1 LPVVRF
7 SRDRRGYEHTY
18 LVDVSTRAGKPT
30 SRLLYWFRTP
40 PGVKVGREPFDDEMR
55 RTLESQYPDLTF
67 DWKAIVATPMP
78 APTVDWRSRRLADR
92 AAKAVRRAAEL
103 ENVADVEDAIGDAGD
118 LEAAD
123 TGMED
128 VEAPSSTDNRADP
141 KPPGA
146 SDAGNRPGGGRR
158 RRRRGGRHHR
168 RGSAAAPP
176 PVDRESEQSREGGPA
191 VASIAAEASA
201 PNAMGAERAEGAEA
215 GGAGEAGRA
224 GGAGRAV
231 DEGTAVAR
239 AVTEEAD
246 ERGTGMAG
254 NWPPEGEQ

>member
-1 LPVVRF
+1 MPVVRF

-40 PGVKVGREPFDDEMR
+40 PGVRVGREPFDDEMR

-67 DWKAIVATPMP
+67 DWKTIVATPMP

-92 AAKAVRRAAEL
+92 AAKVARRAAEL
-103 ENVADVEDAIGDAGD
+103 ESVADVEDAIGDAGD

-128 VEAPSSTDNRADP
+128 VVAPSSTDSQGEA

-146 SDAGNRPGGGRR
+146 TDAGSRPGGGRR

-168 RGSAAAPP
+168 RGSAAAPSP
-176 PVDRESEQSREGGPA
+176 IDRESEQSREGGPA
-191 VASIAAEASA
+191 DASIAAEASLPEA
-201 PNAMGAERAEGAEA
+201 TEA
-215 GGAGEAGRA
+215 GGAGDAGGAGKAGRA
-224 GGAGRAV
+224 GEAGRAV

-246 ERGTGMAG
+246 DRGRGRAG

>member
-67 DWKAIVATPMP
+67 DWKTIVATPMP
-78 APTVDWRSRRLADR
+78 VPTVDWRSRRLADR
-92 AAKAVRRAAEL
+92 AAKAARRAAEL
-103 ENVADVEDAIGDAGD
+103 ENVASVEDAIADPGD
-118 LEAAD
+118 LETAN

-128 VEAPSSTDNRADP
+128 AEAQSFTDGPGDA
-141 KPPGA
+141 KPPGPT
-146 SDAGNRPGGGRR
+146 DAGSMPGGGRR

-168 RGSAAAPP
+168 RASAAAPP
-176 PVDRESEQSREGGPA
+176 PIDGGSEQSREGSPA
-191 VASIAAEASA
+191 GASIAAEEAAPAGASE
-201 PNAMGAERAEGAEA
+201 AEPARGD
-215 GGAGEAGRA
+215 GE
-224 GGAGRAV
+224 
-231 DEGTAVAR
+231 EH
-239 AVTEEAD
+239 
-246 ERGTGMAG
+246 
-254 NWPPEGEQ
+254 